1 MARREFFP
9 CYHSYFKKCEKL
21 TDQELGRLFRALM
34 MYSSTGER
42 QELAGRESIAFD
54 FIADDIDRA
63 EESYQEKCEK
73 NAQNGKRGG
82 RQKNQTLSEKANGSK
97 KSERFKKNQ
106 TLSEKANGFKKS
118 QYEDEDEYEDKE
130 EDDILPPVSP
140 PRGGES
146 SPAQKDKPGK
156 KAEEDW
162 GFGTEL
168 TEAFRAWLRYKAEKR
183 QPYKPE
189 GLKALVTETRN
200 NAERY
205 GESSV
210 AALIRKCM
218 SANWQRIIWD
228 RLPKMADEAKGTSG
242 KDAWEY
248 V

>member
-63 EESYQEKCEK
+63 EESYQEKCDK

-82 RQKNQTLSEKANGSK
+82 RRKSQSDSEKADGSKKNERFPKKQTVSEKANGS
-97 KSERFKKNQ
+97 
-106 TLSEKANGFKKS
+106 KKS
-118 QYEDEDEYEDKE
+118 QYEDEDEYKE

-140 PRGGES
+140 PRGGEQP
-146 SPAQKDKPGK
+146 PAQKTGK

-162 GFGTEL
+162 GFGPEL

-183 QPYKPE
+183 KPYKPE
-189 GLKALVTETRN
+189 GLKALVTETRHN
-200 NAERY
+200 VERY
-205 GESSV
+205 GETAV
-210 AALIRKCM
+210 ADLIRKCM
-218 SANWQRIIWD
+218 SANWQGIIWD

-242 KDAWEY
+242 KGAWDY
-248 V
+248 VGN